1 MSYLVATVLTDVTV
15 TRWASMSNGQTPAS
29 ASATATASGMMATDE
44 TRWTRGMCNVEKR
57 KSGDGDQID
66 RRKRKEERTRK
77 NDDEMKNKCCFA
89 E

>member
-1 MSYLVATVLTDVTV
+1 
-15 TRWASMSNGQTPAS
+15 
-29 ASATATASGMMATDE
+29 MATDE